1 MIVLDTNVV
10 SELMRPA
17 PNLGVLRWLDRQ
29 ARSSIWITSVNV
41 FELRFG
47 LQTMPVGKRQAAL
60 NAWFE
65 KWLVEV
71 VQQRILAYDEAA
83 ARMASDVAAQRAKKG
98 RPGELRDTM
107 IAGIVLANHA
117 TLATRNIR
125 HYEDIA
131 KSVVNPWEQG

>member
-10 SELMRPA
+10 SELMRPSSSSIV
-17 PNLGVLRWLDRQ
+17 LGWLDGQPRT
-29 ARSSIWITSVNV
+29 SIWITSVNI

-47 LQTMPVGKRQAAL
+47 LQTMPSGKRQVAM

-65 KWLVEV
+65 QWMVQV
-71 VQQRILAYDEAA
+71 VQQRVLVYDEAA
-83 ARMASDVAAQRAKKG
+83 ARMASGIAADRAKEG

-117 TLATRNIR
+117 TLATRNVR
-125 HYEDIA
+125 HFEDIA
-131 KSVVNPWEQG
+131 KHVVNPWEP